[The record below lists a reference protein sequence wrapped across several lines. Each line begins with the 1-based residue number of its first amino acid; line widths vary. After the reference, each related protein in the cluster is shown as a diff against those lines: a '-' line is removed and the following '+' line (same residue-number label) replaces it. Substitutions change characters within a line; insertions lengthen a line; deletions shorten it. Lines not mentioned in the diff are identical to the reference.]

1 MGCRSGQSERVSRL
15 SCGVSRDDGNTKVAG
30 AKLSRRLLY
39 PENLGWS
46 LHGRKTPITGKGL
59 IEMLDKRLEQEQAPR
74 VDERLARV
82 VRMIVEQYDGDV
94 KAFVESNRYRTEVNR
109 KAEVAS
115 DHGDEAPL
123 RKCPSTTKI
132 IGRISSAHYS

>member
-1 MGCRSGQSERVSRL
+1 M
-15 SCGVSRDDGNTKVAG
+15 AG
-30 AKLSRRLLY
+30 AKLSRRLLD

-46 LHGRKTPITGKGL
+46 PHGRKTPIKRKGL

-74 VDERLARV
+74 VDKRLARV
-82 VRMIVEQYDGDV
+82 VRIIVEQYDGDV
-94 KAFVESNRYRTEVNR
+94 KAFVDSIRYRTEMNR
-109 KAEVAS
+109 KAEAAAS

>member
-1 MGCRSGQSERVSRL
+1 M
-15 SCGVSRDDGNTKVAG
+15 AG
-30 AKLSRRLLY
+30 AKLSRRL
-39 PENLGWS
+39 
-46 LHGRKTPITGKGL
+46 HCRKTPITRKGL
-59 IEMLDKRLEQEQAPR
+59 IEMLDKSLEEQRASG

-82 VRMIVEQYDGDV
+82 VRIIVEQYDGDV
-94 KAFVESNRYRTEVNR
+94 KAFVDSIRYRTDVNR

>member
-1 MGCRSGQSERVSRL
+1 M
-15 SCGVSRDDGNTKVAG
+15 AG
-30 AKLSRRLLY
+30 AKLSRQPLD

-46 LHGRKTPITGKGL
+46 LHGRKTAITRKGL

-82 VRMIVEQYDGDV
+82 VRIIVEQYDGDV
-94 KAFVESNRYRTEVNR
+94 KAFVDSIRYRTEVNR

-123 RKCPSTTKI
+123 RKCPSTTRI
-132 IGRISSAHYS
+132 IERISRAHYS

>member
-1 MGCRSGQSERVSRL
+1 METESGWREAFAL
-15 SCGVSRDDGNTKVAG
+15 AAG
-30 AKLSRRLLY
+30 L
-39 PENLGWS
+39 ENLGWS
-46 LHGRKTPITGKGL
+46 LHGRKIPITRKGL

-82 VRMIVEQYDGDV
+82 VRIIVEQYDGDV
-94 KAFVESNRYRTEVNR
+94 KAFVDSNRYRIEANR
-109 KAEVAS
+109 KAEAAS